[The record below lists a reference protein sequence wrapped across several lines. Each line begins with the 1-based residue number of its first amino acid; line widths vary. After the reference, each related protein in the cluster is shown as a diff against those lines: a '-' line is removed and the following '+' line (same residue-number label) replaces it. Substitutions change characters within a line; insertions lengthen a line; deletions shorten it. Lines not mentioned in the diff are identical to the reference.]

1 MRSPITLVALFLLLS
16 YHTASARQATTPN
29 ADFKTSANTFV
40 ENKGQIVDQYGNHRT
55 DIDFKLNAGGM
66 SMFIGN
72 GQLHYQWYKT
82 NSQAKTQNSKEEVTN
97 EPTNPIERRMHDSP
111 FEGGKGD
118 VNAQTDIYRLDVELV
133 GANTKAQMQTEE
145 PAAYYENYYLPQCP
159 DGATAY
165 SYGKVIYKNIYPNID
180 WVIYTMSPSGE
191 AKGEAVKYDFIVHHG
206 GNPAD
211 IKLAYKGA
219 TSLTMNDGALTAATP
234 LGSITEQKPYSYI
247 AGTKQEVNSSFVLK
261 EGVLSFNVGKYEGTL
276 VIDPALV
283 WGTYYGL
290 DGPFYYGMCTDSSSN
305 VYYLSS
311 LSVYAANI
319 TTTGAHQTV
328 FGGDIHDALITKFDS
343 TGNRVW
349 CTYYGGNGSD
359 GLLDIVYDFNN
370 NAIYTCGGT
379 NSTNG
384 IATSGTH
391 MSIPPPIKIN
401 HLLAMLVKFSTS
413 GIRQWGTYYG
423 GDTLYTSAQA
433 VCTDGTGNVYIAG
446 ITTATSGIATTG
458 AFNTTLMSGSM
469 EGFLAKF
476 NGNNGT
482 RLWGTYYGGA
492 NDDEITDAT
501 CDQVGNVYI
510 AGKTASTSGI
520 ASSGSHQSAYA
531 SAYDGFIAKFNG
543 TGSRLWGTYYG
554 GAGSEEVTAIISD
567 YNGNV
572 YCAGYTSSSSG
583 ISTSGTYQPVLNGSS
598 DGFITKFNSS
608 GVRQWATY
616 YGGNGSDIISSLTGT
631 ATGHICAAG
640 WTNSTSGIAK
650 GNVHQSTLAGGVDAY
665 VCALSP
671 NGTTCYWG
679 TYFGGTEEDQ
689 VNCVSSNR
697 YIERLFISGYTKS
710 TSGIATTGAYKPTSS
725 LTSNSSDYERYLA
738 AFTFDTSV
746 YILPTFSD
754 TVFCISDTL
763 HLPYSVT
770 RNYRSTNVFTVQ
782 LSNASGS
789 FASPVN
795 IGSITSPAA
804 GVIHC
809 PLSTSIPPGLGYRVR
824 IIASAPADTSE
835 DNGLDIKIRAYPSK
849 PVAVSNDPCSGNTLT
864 LNAGN
869 NVSGVVWAWSGPN
882 SFSSAIQNPVITNA
896 QTINSG
902 TYIVTADLNGCA
914 MKDTVV
920 VTVYQTPA
928 KPIVSSNSPLCSGFA
943 LNLSAATSPS
953 GVSWNWA
960 GPNSWSSTQQNP
972 VKTNAQITDSGYY
985 IATAILGPCSTSDST
1000 YVIVNPS
1007 PAISIYANPN
1017 DSICAGSSITL
1028 VALPSNSGVNPQY
1041 QWYRNSSA
1049 IAGAT
1054 GVTYTLNPSTGDVFY
1069 CRLTPGVNTGCSSGN
1084 INSIPI
1090 SMTVLPYLTPSI
1102 SIMAN
1107 PATPLSPWQMVS
1119 FTATAVNGGASPQYQ
1134 WKRNG
1139 VDIQGATAQY
1149 WSANNLSDKDTI
1161 CCVLTSSY
1169 FCPQPATAT
1178 SNCIVV
1184 DVLTGVENIQ
1194 DNKLKIYPN
1203 PVNDRLIIEG
1213 AAINSVIQ
1221 VFDVLGREVLRDKI
1235 RAEKHSMSTSGL
1247 STGTYILQLTNEQG
1261 KTVYKI
1267 SKE

>member
-1 MRSPITLVALFLLLS
+1 MRSPITLVALSLLLS
-16 YHTASARQATTPN
+16 YHTASARQAGTAN

-55 DIDFKLNAGGM
+55 DIDFKLNAAGM

-82 NSQAKTQNSKEEVTN
+82 NSQAKTENPNPGASI
-97 EPTNPIERRMHDSP
+97 EPEQLLHED
-111 FEGGKGD
+111 
-118 VNAQTDIYRLDVELV
+118 AQTDIYRLDVELV

-159 DGATAY
+159 DGATAH

-191 AKGEAVKYDFIVHHG
+191 AKGEAVKYDFIVHPG

-219 TSLTMNDGALTAATP
+219 TSLTLNDGALTAVTP

-261 EGVLSFNVGKYEGTL
+261 EGVLSFNVGKYEGML

-283 WGTYYGL
+283 WGTYYGVE
-290 DGPFYYGMCTDSSSN
+290 GSYGHGMCTDSGSN
-305 VYYLSS
+305 VYYTSNP
-311 LSVYAANI
+311 YAYDPNI

-328 FGGDIHDALITKFDS
+328 FGGGNRDAMITKFDS

-349 CTYYGGNGSD
+349 CTYYGGNGVD
-359 GLLDIVYDFNN
+359 FMTGITYDFNN
-370 NAIYTCGGT
+370 NAIYACGGT
-379 NSTNG
+379 QSTNG
-384 IATSGTH
+384 VATSGAYMSTH
-391 MSIPPPIKIN
+391 PPINLGDYLSI
-401 HLLAMLVKFSTS
+401 LVKFSTS
-413 GIRQWGTYYG
+413 GIRQWATYYG
-423 GDTLYTSAQA
+423 GLDTTTYAQA
-433 VCTDGTGNVYIAG
+433 VCSDGAGNVYMAG
-446 ITTATSGIATTG
+446 FTFDTTGIATPG
-458 AFNTTLMSGSM
+458 AFKVISTYANM
-469 EGFLAKF
+469 EGYLVKF
-476 NGNNGT
+476 NGNNGA
-482 RLWGTYYGGA
+482 RLWGTYYGGPGE
-492 NDDEITDAT
+492 DQITGIT
-501 CDQVGNVYI
+501 CDPVGNVYVSGI
-510 AGKTASTSGI
+510 TSSSSGI
-520 ASSGSHQSAYA
+520 ASSGSYQFVLAGVG
-531 SAYDGFIAKFNG
+531 DGFIAKFNAS
-543 TGSRLWGTYYG
+543 GSRQWGTYFG
-554 GAGSEEVTAIISD
+554 GSGYEIISTIISD
-567 YNGNV
+567 TGSNIYV
-572 YCAGYTSSSSG
+572 AGTTSSSTG
-583 ISTSGTYQPVLNGSS
+583 ISTAGTYQPVKNFTD
-598 DGFITKFNSS
+598 DGFISKFNSS
-608 GVRQWATY
+608 GVRQWGTY
-616 YGGNGSDIISSLTGT
+616 YGGNGIDGVGSLAFT
-631 ATGHICAAG
+631 AQGHLCAAG
-640 WTNSTSGIAK
+640 QTNSTSGIAK
-650 GNVHQSTLAGGVDAY
+650 GNVQQSARAGGNDAFM
-665 VCALSP
+665 CALNT

-679 TYFGGTEEDQ
+679 TYFGGTGDEGAA
-689 VNCVSSNR
+689 VSSNR
-697 YIERLFISGYTKS
+697 YIERLFIAGMTRS
-710 TSGIATTGAYKPTSS
+710 TSGIATTGSYKPTSS
-725 LTSNSSDYERYLA
+725 ITNSSDYENFVA

-746 YILPTFSD
+746 YILPSFAD
-754 TVFCISDTL
+754 TAYCIGDTI

-782 LSNASGS
+782 LSNTSGS

-869 NVSGVVWAWSGPN
+869 NVSGVVWIWSGPN
-882 SFSSAIQNPVITNA
+882 SFSSAIQNPVIANA
-896 QTINSG
+896 QTTNSG

-920 VTVYQTPA
+920 ATVHQTPA
-928 KPIVSSNSPLCSGFA
+928 KPVVSSNSPICAGFP
-943 LNLSAATSPS
+943 LNLSASTTPS

-972 VKTNAQITDSGYY
+972 VKTNAQIADSGYY
-985 IATAILGPCSTSDST
+985 IATATLGPCSSFDST
-1000 YVIVNPS
+1000 HVIVNVA

-1017 DSICAGSSITL
+1017 DSICAGSNITL

-1069 CRLTPGVNTGCSSGN
+1069 CRLTPGINTGCSASY
-1084 INSIPI
+1084 INSNPI
-1090 SMTVLPYLTPSI
+1090 SITVLPYLTPSI
-1102 SIMAN
+1102 SITAN

-1184 DVLTGVENIQ
+1184 QVLTGVGDIQ
-1194 DNKLKIYPN
+1194 DSKLKIYPN

-1221 VFDVLGREVLRDKI
+1221 VYDILGREILRDKI
-1235 RAEKHSMSTSGL
+1235 TKEKFSLNTSGL